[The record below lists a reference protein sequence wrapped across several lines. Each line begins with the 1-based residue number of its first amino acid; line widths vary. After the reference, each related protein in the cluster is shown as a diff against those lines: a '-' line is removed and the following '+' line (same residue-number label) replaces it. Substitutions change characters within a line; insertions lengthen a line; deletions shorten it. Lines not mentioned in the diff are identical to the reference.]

1 MQSAHTALERGHTDD
16 TSVLKHSPDVGRHC
30 SVAEIV
36 SAELQSSVAIKKT
49 RQGSLEK
56 EFSKSFLSTIFP
68 NTFRGGN
75 RAPFMRLNDQNPS
88 MREHVLNTD
97 PVSFRVVVAAHTAKE
112 VTFAHKETPW
122 TPG

>member
-1 MQSAHTALERGHTDD
+1 
-16 TSVLKHSPDVGRHC
+16 
-30 SVAEIV
+30 
-36 SAELQSSVAIKKT
+36 
-49 RQGSLEK
+49 
-56 EFSKSFLSTIFP
+56 
-68 NTFRGGN
+68 
-75 RAPFMRLNDQNPS
+75 MRLNDQNPS